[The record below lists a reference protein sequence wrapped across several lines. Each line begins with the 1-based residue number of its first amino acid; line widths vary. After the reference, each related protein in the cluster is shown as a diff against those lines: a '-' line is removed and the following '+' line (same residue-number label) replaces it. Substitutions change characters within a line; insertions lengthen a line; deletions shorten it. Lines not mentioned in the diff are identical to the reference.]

1 MSTIAVGDEQAPSR
15 VPLLRIRT
23 VELTD
28 LSEPLLDLL
37 PAPSSFAWVRGEH
50 GLVGWGEAARF
61 IVNGRERFSRA
72 QRWWSDVVR
81 TAEIDDAVGVP
92 GSGAVAFASFAF
104 EPGRSVLVV
113 PGFVV
118 GRSGGRA
125 WLTTITR
132 SDEPAP
138 SAMEALAMAREPR
151 TAPQGVAWGEG
162 TRDNKS
168 WQRAVVEAV
177 ERIHRGELDKVVLA
191 RDIVATCANP
201 IDPRHLMTRLA
212 ERYPECW
219 TFLVDGLVGA
229 TPELLVRRRGDVVTS
244 RVLAGTIRRGV
255 SAASDQ
261 DLGDALLASD
271 KDQQEHEYAVSSVA
285 QALSA
290 HCTDLDVPDAPRLL
304 RLANVQHLATDVTG
318 RIADDVPV
326 LALAASLHP
335 TAAVCGT
342 PTERAAAMIR
352 ALEGMDRSRYA
363 GPVGWIDG
371 RGDGELGI
379 ALRCGKVDQ
388 SDPRRIRLFAGCGIV
403 AGSDPADELAESNA
417 KLEPMRWALGG

>member
-1 MSTIAVGDEQAPSR
+1 MSTIPVADEQIPSR
-15 VPLLRIRT
+15 VPLLRVRT
-23 VELTD
+23 VEVTD
-28 LSEPLLDLL
+28 LGPDLL
-37 PAPSSFAWVRGEH
+37 ALLPSPSSFAWVRGEH

-61 IVNGRERFSRA
+61 IANGRERFSRA

-81 TAEIDDAVGVP
+81 AADVDDSVHVP

-113 PGFVV
+113 PRFIV

-125 WLTTITR
+125 WLTTIAR
-132 SDEPAP
+132 GEEPMP
-138 SAMEALAMAREPR
+138 SLIEALSAPREPHV
-151 TAPQGVAWGEG
+151 PSNGVVFSEG

-168 WQRAVVEAV
+168 WQRAVAEAV
-177 ERIHRGELDKVVLA
+177 ERINRGELDKVVLA
-191 RDIVATCANP
+191 RDIVATCTNP

-244 RVLAGTIRRGV
+244 RVLAGTIRRGA

-271 KDQQEHEYAVSSVA
+271 KDQQEHEYAVTSVA

-318 RIADDVPV
+318 RIADEVPV

-342 PTERAAAMIR
+342 PTERAAVLIR

-388 SDPRRIRLFAGCGIV
+388 DDQRRIRLFAGCGIV
-403 AGSDPADELAESNA
+403 AGSDPVSELEETNA
-417 KLEPMRWALGG
+417 KLEPMRWALST

>member
-1 MSTIAVGDEQAPSR
+1 MTALDS
-15 VPLLRIRT
+15 
-23 VELTD
+23 
-28 LSEPLLDLL
+28 DLL
-37 PAPSSFAWVRGEH
+37 SLLPSPSSFAWVRGEH

-61 IVNGRERFSRA
+61 IANGRERFSRA

-81 TAEIDDAVGVP
+81 AADVEDAVHVP

-113 PGFVV
+113 PRFIV

-125 WLTTITR
+125 WLTTMAPG
-132 SDEPAP
+132 DEPMP
-138 SAMEALAMAREPR
+138 SQLEALATPREPHLR
-151 TAPQGVAWGEG
+151 SNGVIFSEG

-168 WQRAVVEAV
+168 WQRAVAEAV
-177 ERIHRGELDKVVLA
+177 ERINRGELDKVVLA

-244 RVLAGTIRRGV
+244 RVLAGTIRRGA

-271 KDQQEHEYAVSSVA
+271 KDQQEHEYAVTSVA

-342 PTERAAAMIR
+342 PTERAAVLIR

-388 SDPRRIRLFAGCGIV
+388 DDQRRIRLFAGCGIV
-403 AGSDPADELAESNA
+403 AGSDPVNELEETNA
-417 KLEPMRWALGG
+417 KLEPMRWALSN

>member
-1 MSTIAVGDEQAPSR
+1 MTALGS
-15 VPLLRIRT
+15 
-23 VELTD
+23 
-28 LSEPLLDLL
+28 DLL
-37 PAPSSFAWVRGEH
+37 SLLPSPSSFAWVRGEH

-61 IVNGRERFSRA
+61 IANGRERFSRA

-81 TAEIDDAVGVP
+81 AADVEDAVHVP

-113 PGFVV
+113 PRFIV

-125 WLTTITR
+125 WLTTMAPD
-132 SDEPAP
+132 DEPMP
-138 SAMEALAMAREPR
+138 SQLEALATPREPHLR
-151 TAPQGVAWGEG
+151 SNGVIFSEG

-168 WQRAVVEAV
+168 WQRAVAEAV
-177 ERIHRGELDKVVLA
+177 ERINRGELDKVVLA

-244 RVLAGTIRRGV
+244 RVLAGTIRRGA

-271 KDQQEHEYAVSSVA
+271 KDQQEHEYAVTSVA

-342 PTERAAAMIR
+342 PTERAAVLIR

-388 SDPRRIRLFAGCGIV
+388 DDQRRIRLFAGCGIV
-403 AGSDPADELAESNA
+403 AGSDPVNELEETNA
-417 KLEPMRWALGG
+417 KLEPMRWALSN